1 MQNVDLFTL
10 RLLLSF
16 PLIIIDVFPF
26 IIIEIS
32 DFYAFGLVPFLA
44 DPNLFGTKG
53 FVVIVSLLMFLV
65 SFNLV
70 GVSERR
76 KLDRGSSDLLEQA
89 QAKNDQILNR
99 GKKRE
104 VLLEEVSRGT
114 TSVFGPKWKKS
125 DQTKDGSG
133 KNSSPNTNVKGGR
146 GERKNK
152 TKPKQKMVH
161 LSSRNDVDKVLT
173 AEVGHLDVGS
183 GSGNKP
189 GQHKTELPGP
199 MSDMNDSLFAGLP
212 IPFDDLDSVTGDAND
227 LGSWLNVDDESLQD
241 TDLVGL
247 EIPMDDL
254 ADLTF
259 T

>member
-1 MQNVDLFTL
+1 MV
-10 RLLLSF
+10 
-16 PLIIIDVFPF
+16 PF
-26 IIIEIS
+26 I
-32 DFYAFGLVPFLA
+32 
-44 DPNLFGTKG
+44 
-53 FVVIVSLLMFLV
+53 
-65 SFNLV
+65 LV
-70 GVSERR
+70 GVSERH
-76 KLDRGSSDLLEQA
+76 KLDRGPSDLLEQA
-89 QAKNDQILNR
+89 QVKTDQISIR

-125 DQTKDGSG
+125 DQTRDGSG
-133 KNSSPNTNVKGGR
+133 KNSSPNTNAKGGR

-152 TKPKQKMVH
+152 TKPKQKMGH
-161 LSSRNDVDKVLT
+161 LSSSQNGVDKVIT
-173 AEVGHLDVGS
+173 AEVGHLDVGN
-183 GSGNKP
+183 GSSNKP
-189 GQHKTELPGP
+189 GQRKTELPGP
-199 MSDMNDSLFAGLP
+199 TSDMNDSLFAGLP
-212 IPFDDLDSVTGDAND
+212 IPFDDLDAVTGDAND